1 MKKMTLLSANWCGPC
16 GVIKENIVRNE
27 YEVEVIDIDID
38 HQAAREF
45 GIRGIPTLVVF
56 DNDKPE
62 LITGTHNILNKMK
75 EVSNAKTA

>member
-27 YEVEVIDIDID
+27 YEVEVIDIDKD